1 MNKKSFFYLT
11 SSLVLGILF
20 IKKQTKANKPV
31 NSKPENIVPALAVKN
46 VLPYFTLPLILGSGV
61 SSTYYLMKKKNFK
74 LMQAFSVSYF
84 IVNGLLY
91 LFQKIVP
98 IRPEWNKSDKEELND
113 LKHTLIGSAL
123 GAAAGKLTND
133 LVFGSLREIAKK
145 ELWPA
150 RLPFA
155 VQLIMVFLT
164 ADLGRYI
171 QHRLLHKYGFLWKHH
186 ALHHSVERMDVLKAT
201 RSHIIERYF
210 QPIFL
215 FGPLTL
221 LGAPEKIT
229 NFYMIANSY
238 LGLIDHAN
246 VDMRFGPFSYIFT
259 GPYEHHIHHSLDQKE
274 GNSNFG
280 SALMVWD
287 ILFGTYIGAGKKFRT
302 PDKLGITD
310 DTIPKDF
317 WLQITEP
324 FKF

>member
-1 MNKKSFFYLT
+1 MNKKILFSL
-11 SSLVLGILF
+11 SSALLLGFLF
-20 IKKQTKANKPV
+20 IKKKPKTVVVNKQKAVEIKPV
-31 NSKPENIVPALAVKN
+31 VKKI
-46 VLPYFTLPLILGSGV
+46 LPYFTLPIILGSGV
-61 SSTYYLMKKKNFK
+61 SSTYYLVKKHNFK

-84 IVNGLLY
+84 IVNGLLF

-98 IRPEWNKSDKEELND
+98 IRKEWNKSDKEELTD
-113 LKHTLIGSAL
+113 LKHTLLGSAL
-123 GAAAGKLTND
+123 GAGAGKLTSD
-133 LVFGSLREIAKK
+133 IVFGSLRKIIKK
-145 ELWPA
+145 DLWPA
-150 RLPFA
+150 KLPFPA
-155 VQLIMVFLT
+155 QIAIVFLT
-164 ADLGRYI
+164 ADLGRYV
-171 QHRLLHKYGFLWKHH
+171 QHRLLHKYDFLWKHH
-186 ALHHSVERMDVLKAT
+186 ALHHSVARMDVLKAT

-210 QPIFL
+210 QPIFM

-221 LGAPEKIT
+221 MGAPQKIT

-280 SALMVWD
+280 SALVVWD
-287 ILFGTYIGAGKKFRT
+287 IIFGTHMAAGKKLRS
-302 PDKLGITD
+302 PEILGIPD

-317 WLQITEP
+317 WLQIKEP